1 MALAHIGMPVQHA
14 DAFQKILA
22 VTCRAWGLEPTAQTA
37 DVRAR
42 RGTDGVRR
50 PRQGRSAYFARLAAR
65 AFEAQVM
72 ALRCRQAFV
81 GQSG

>member
-1 MALAHIGMPVQHA
+1 MSKGQIGVQQVHA

-22 VTCRAWGLEPTAQTA
+22 VTRRVWGLDAATA
-37 DVRAR
+37 RAGVPARVEGRDSGSR
-42 RGTDGVRR
+42 RGAHLA
-50 PRQGRSAYFARLAAR
+50 QLAAR

-81 GQSG
+81 G